1 MAKNVKVYSTPTCPY
16 CIGLK
21 QFLKEKN
28 VDFQDIDVSSDQSAV
43 EEMKQK
49 TGQMSVPALDIE
61 EQIIIGFDEQAIA
74 NALGL

>member
-1 MAKNVKVYSTPTCPY
+1 MAKNVKLYSTPTCPY

-61 EQIIIGFDEQAIA
+61 GQIIIGFDEQAIA

>member
-61 EQIIIGFDEQAIA
+61 GQIIIGFDEQAIA